1 MHAFEMNKNPF
12 PFASSNHKTIQ
23 CRRHRRVGEVVVG
36 VVVEGVAQGVAQGV
50 ARAEPLSEAETTVK
64 ALTSCRL

>member
-36 VVVEGVAQGVAQGV
+36 VVVEGVAQGVA
-50 ARAEPLSEAETTVK
+50 RAEPLSEAETTVK